1 MSKSLF
7 TIYQREIHAEVVV
20 NETI

>member
-7 TIYQREIHAEVVV
+7 TIYQREIHAKVVV

>member
-20 NETI
+20 NKTI